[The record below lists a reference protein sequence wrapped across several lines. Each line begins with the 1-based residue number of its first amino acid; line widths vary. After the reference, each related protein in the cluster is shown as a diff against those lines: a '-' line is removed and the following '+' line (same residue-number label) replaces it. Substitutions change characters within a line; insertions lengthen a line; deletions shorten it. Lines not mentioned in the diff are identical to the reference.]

1 LSNNEISILI
11 KKGLIMAV
19 NRRKEVTRPT
29 VYCVRLSVSV
39 TFVQNTAVMSDLEI
53 ACKQLFGESL

>member
-1 LSNNEISILI
+1 MSNNEISILI
-11 KKGLIMAV
+11 KKGLLMAV

-53 ACKQLFGESL
+53 ACK